1 MSKIRVPLHVL
12 TACDVTSSSFS
23 VGKKAVRKQIQKNT
37 EAQMLLTNL
46 SREYLNKYVM
56 KYIYNDNVST
66 TLTEMR
72 ALKWKH
78 KKKQEKK
85 SLCQNRT

>member
-1 MSKIRVPLHVL
+1 MSKIRVPLPVL
-12 TACDVTSSSFS
+12 TGCNVTSSSFS
-23 VGKKAVRKQIQKNT
+23 VGKKAVWKQIQKST

-56 KYIYNDNVST
+56 KYIYNDKVST

-72 ALKWKH
+72 GLKWKH
-78 KKKQEKK
+78 RKKQENK
-85 SLCQNRT
+85 SLSQNRT